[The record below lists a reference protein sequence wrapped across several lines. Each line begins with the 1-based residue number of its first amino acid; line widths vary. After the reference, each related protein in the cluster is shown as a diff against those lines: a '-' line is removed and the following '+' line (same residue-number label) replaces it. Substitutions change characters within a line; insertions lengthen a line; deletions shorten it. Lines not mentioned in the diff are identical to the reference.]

1 MARLSFVATSARS
14 LRGHAGCWSTYYDA
28 VMLGLELRISPR
40 GARSWSVRCRHA
52 GRQVRVSLGPVA
64 RVGLAQARAKARE
77 ALERAARGEDPRRPR
92 GGALTVEALALAA
105 LASLELREST
115 RTEWQRLLAVEVA
128 PVLGRFAADQ
138 LDRHAIRRWV
148 DGIRSRAVA
157 RAAFAFLRRCYSWG
171 VRSDLLRGTPFVELP
186 GPEPA
191 PASSRVLT
199 TEELRCLW
207 LALGTLALLTEAE
220 KRPARAYV
228 DATRLLIL
236 TAARREMI
244 IGMRRSELEAL
255 KDPAAAR
262 WIVPAK
268 RMKGGRDH
276 VVPLA
281 PQAVAIVER
290 RLESGEDLL
299 FPAGRHAQGPMTWSS
314 RFVADLVAMTDLI
327 AGRKLPAW
335 RIHGLRSAAA
345 THMVED
351 LGVSSEVVSL
361 ILAHRPPG
369 AAVTHVYQRAER
381 LTERRDALSRWA
393 SWMEALSQA

>member
-1 MARLSFVATSARS
+1 M
-14 LRGHAGCWSTYYDA
+14 
-28 VMLGLELRISPR
+28 
-40 GARSWSVRCRHA
+40 
-52 GRQVRVSLGPVA
+52 
-64 RVGLAQARAKARE
+64 
-77 ALERAARGEDPRRPR
+77 
-92 GGALTVEALALAA
+92 EALALAA